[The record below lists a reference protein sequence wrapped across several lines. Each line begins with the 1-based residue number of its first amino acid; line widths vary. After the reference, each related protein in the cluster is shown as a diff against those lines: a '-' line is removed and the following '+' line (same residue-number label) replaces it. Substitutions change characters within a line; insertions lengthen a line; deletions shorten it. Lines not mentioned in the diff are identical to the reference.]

1 MPLASLQ
8 SQFELHKV
16 AVIIPTYNNELTLV
30 RVLEDVLRFTTH
42 IIIVNDGSTDAT
54 SSLLSSFKFLT
65 QIHFPKNKGKGF
77 ALRQAFKKAEELGFE
92 YGITI
97 DSDGQHFADDLPV
110 FINELEKNHSK
121 DILLIGSRTMTGPE
135 IPQKSSFGNKFSNFW
150 YWIETG
156 VKLTDTQCGYRLY
169 PINRMNELRLLTY
182 KFELEIE
189 AIVKAAWRGIEVKN
203 VPVKVL
209 YDPQERVSHFRP
221 FQDFTR
227 ISILNT
233 FLVATTLLYI
243 LPKKGFQEI
252 KNTNSQKLSRIWK
265 EKILKVNESPQK
277 KALAISLGVFIGIAP
292 LWGFQTLLVLFL
304 AQITKLNKALAF
316 LFSNVSLPPFIPFII
331 FISYQ
336 VGALVLGKPLE
347 ANLDSFEIENALDVY
362 RNVKQYLI
370 GATAFA
376 AISSMLVGIVFYFI
390 FSMHQNKQA
399 RSH

>member
-54 SSLLSSFKFLT
+54 SSILSSYKFLT

-110 FINELEKNHSK
+110 FINELEKNHLK

-150 YWIETG
+150 FWIETG
-156 VKLTDTQCGYRLY
+156 IKLTDTQCGYRLY
-169 PINRMNELRLLTY
+169 PIRRMNEMRLLTF

-233 FLVATTLLYI
+233 FLVAATLLYI
-243 LPKKGFQEI
+243 LPRKGFQGI

-336 VGALVLGKPLE
+336 IGALVLGKPLE